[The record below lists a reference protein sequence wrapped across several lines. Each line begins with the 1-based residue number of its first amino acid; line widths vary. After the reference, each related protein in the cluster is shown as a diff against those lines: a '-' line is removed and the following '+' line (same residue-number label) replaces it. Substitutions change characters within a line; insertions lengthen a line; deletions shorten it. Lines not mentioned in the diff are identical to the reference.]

1 MRPNNLSFPLSGIV
15 LLPAD
20 SDALLAAALAVRR
33 AVFTVEHGIPQSV
46 EQDDL
51 DHPGADCAH
60 FLARLGGRDAAALR
74 CIFPAPG
81 VVRLQRF
88 CVLPELRG
96 RGVGKAVL
104 TELENR
110 YRPAMRRVEL
120 DAKFRVE
127 GFYKAC
133 GYRTVSEI
141 FLEAGAEHV
150 KMVKDL

>member
-1 MRPNNLSFPLSGIV
+1 MHPNVLPSGLSGLV
-15 LLPAD
+15 
-20 SDALLAAALAVRR
+20 LLAADIDDLLAASLAVRR

-51 DHPGADCAH
+51 DRPGKDCAH
-60 FLARLGGRDAAALR
+60 FLARLNGRDAAALR
-74 CIFPAPG
+74 CVFPAPG
-81 VVRLQRF
+81 VVHLQRF

-96 RGVGKAVL
+96 QGVGRAVL
-104 TELENR
+104 AALEAR
-110 YRPAMRRVEL
+110 YRPAMHRVEL

-133 GYRTVSEI
+133 GYRTVSEV
-141 FLEAGAEHV
+141 FLEAGVEHV

>member
-1 MRPNNLSFPLSGIV
+1 MHPNVLPSGLSGLV
-15 LLPAD
+15 LLAAD
-20 SDALLAAALAVRR
+20 SDDLLAASLAVRR

-51 DHPGADCAH
+51 DRPGKDCAH
-60 FLARLGGRDAAALR
+60 FLARLNGRDAAALR
-74 CIFPAPG
+74 CVFPAPG
-81 VVRLQRF
+81 VVHLQRF

-96 RGVGKAVL
+96 QGVGRAVL
-104 TELENR
+104 AALEAR
-110 YRPAMRRVEL
+110 YRPAMHRVEL

-133 GYRTVSEI
+133 GYRTVSEV
-141 FLEAGAEHV
+141 FLEAGVEHV